1 MPDKVA
7 ILIDGGY
14 YLRRLRYVRSDID
27 DSDPERVALS
37 LSQLVNSHLRQV
49 NELYHL
55 PNHRQLLYRSF
66 FYDAIPYSEKA
77 HQPVSRRAID
87 YARTEEAKFRDA
99 LFERLRRERNFAL
112 RLGEV
117 TRPGDNSWVMRDDAQ
132 RQLLNGRKQVSEL
145 TDGDFIPNLRQKG
158 VDIRI
163 GLDIATITLKKQANT
178 IVLVSG
184 DSDFVPAARLAR
196 REGVTFVLDPLWQ
209 RVSPDLSE
217 HIDLLRSGFSNPH
230 RRTSRDDSPDAFTT
244 TQDTGSD

>member
-14 YLRRLRYVRSDID
+14 YLRRLRYVRSDLD
-27 DSDPERVALS
+27 DSDPESVALS

-49 NELYHL
+49 NETYHL
-55 PNHRQLLYRSF
+55 ANHRQLLYRCF
-66 FYDAIPYSEKA
+66 YYDAVPFSEKA
-77 HQPVSRRAID
+77 HQPISRRAID
-87 YARTEEAKFRDA
+87 YARTEEALFRSA

-117 TRPGDNSWVMRDDAQ
+117 TRPGDNSWIMRDDAQ

-145 TDGDFIPNLRQKG
+145 TDGDFVPNLRQKG

-163 GLDIATITLKKQANT
+163 GLDIATITLKKQANI

-217 HIDLLRSGFSNPH
+217 HIDLLRSGFSNP
-230 RRTSRDDSPDAFTT
+230 RGRTPQPGQADIHSDSQETDA
-244 TQDTGSD
+244 